1 MKQFITNGT
10 GSSQTLDDVQ
20 NEKLPVY
27 DTIEDAQDDLANLT
41 VGQII
46 STKSINDVTYPD
58 MIAFANSYLD
68 DMFTRSQ
75 NDTSWVNVTSSMSTQ
90 SGYSSLSVYAR
101 RKDNFVEVKAF
112 WSSSNGSST
121 STTGVAT
128 GLPAKYRPTGS
139 DIFVAAYGYNQDGN
153 TSAKLCRATITTGG
167 GINESERFT
176 SEPVSYHYGVNAY
189 WCYFV

>member
-1 MKQFITNGT
+1 MKQFITDGI

-27 DTIEDAQDDLANLT
+27 DTIEDAQDDLANLA

-46 STKSINDVTYPD
+46 STKSINDVEYGD
-58 MIAFANSYLD
+58 VVEYVNNYLD
-68 DMFTRSQ
+68 GMFTRSQ
-75 NDTSWVNVTSSMSTQ
+75 NDSSWVNVTSSMSTQ

-121 STTGVAT
+121 ATTGVAT

-139 DIFVAAYGYNQDGN
+139 QDISVAAYGYSQNGGN
-153 TSAKLCRATITTGG
+153 GVKLCRATITTGG
-167 GINESERFT
+167 GINESERFI
-176 SEPVSYHYGVNAY
+176 SEGGQKAVNAY